1 MWAEQTADSS
11 LIGHPGQRQVWP
23 RLLMLVAPAPSQQ
36 AASKQSHRSPQS
48 EPTDSRP
55 AVPAPRGPGRHAKLE
70 LQPRQPM
77 QRVQQPGRR
86 QRPGGPQRG
95 RSDTLP
101 YREPLPTQNAEQLAA
116 SRRSSGAAATT
127 SGRRQPPQRAVQRP
141 RQQRP
146 MIQAAVNS
154 NKPRDWKVN
163 ASAASIKVLAT
174 YAAGGVSRVVTTLV
188 APRPADPAL
197 PCAATAPVYLPA

>member
-1 MWAEQTADSS
+1 
-11 LIGHPGQRQVWP
+11 
-23 RLLMLVAPAPSQQ
+23 
-36 AASKQSHRSPQS
+36 
-48 EPTDSRP
+48 
-55 AVPAPRGPGRHAKLE
+55 
-70 LQPRQPM
+70 M

-86 QRPGGPQRG
+86 QRPSGPQRG

-101 YREPLPTQNAEQLAA
+101 YREAPQTQNAEQLAA

-154 NKPRDWKVN
+154 NKPRDWKVKSDAN
-163 ASAASIKVLAT
+163 SE
-174 YAAGGVSRVVTTLV
+174 
-188 APRPADPAL
+188 P
-197 PCAATAPVYLPA
+197 